1 MFHDGYWGRR
11 RNEDSSASRYPAF
24 TDCLGLLETHPVSVV
39 APSTLILLRHGESE
53 WNVEE
58 RFAGWVDV
66 HLTTV
71 GEHEAAE
78 AGRLLAA
85 AGLLPDVVHTSLL
98 HRAVRTADL
107 ALEACG
113 RDWIPV
119 RRTWRLNERHYGAL
133 QGRSRADAIE
143 EYGAEQVMR
152 WRRSYS
158 TRPPPQEF
166 TDETRQLT
174 DSRYR
179 SLAPGSRPWGE
190 SIEDVARR
198 LVPYWIES
206 IVPDLRSG
214 HLTLVTAHGN
224 SMRALMVLIEQRAG
238 AALSSLDVPT
248 GTPLVYRLSRDLR
261 PTGGGPRRLA
271 RQDDSRFA

>member
-1 MFHDGYWGRR
+1 M
-11 RNEDSSASRYPAF
+11 S
-24 TDCLGLLETHPVSVV
+24 V

-66 HLTTV
+66 RLTKA
-71 GEHEAAE
+71 GEQEARE
-78 AGRLLAA
+78 AGRLLGV

-98 HRAVRTADL
+98 RRAVRTADF

-113 RDWIPV
+113 RDWVPV

-133 QGRSRADAIE
+133 EGRTRADAIE
-143 EYGAEQVMR
+143 EHGAEQVMR
-152 WRRSYS
+152 WRRSYA
-158 TRPPPQEF
+158 TRPSQQAFHETTQF
-166 TDETRQLT
+166 TDP
-174 DSRYR
+174 RYR
-179 SLAPGSRPWGE
+179 SLAPGSQPLGE

-198 LVPYWIES
+198 LVPYWTES

-214 HLTLVTAHGN
+214 RVTLVTAHGN
-224 SMRALMVLIEQRAG
+224 SLRALMVHIEQLAG
-238 AALSSLDVPT
+238 ATVSSLDVPT

-261 PTGGGPRRLA
+261 ATGGGPRRLGA
-271 RQDDSRFA
+271 REGHSRLA

>member
-1 MFHDGYWGRR
+1 
-11 RNEDSSASRYPAF
+11 
-24 TDCLGLLETHPVSVV
+24 
-39 APSTLILLRHGESE
+39 LILLRHGESE

-71 GEHEAAE
+71 GEHEAGE

-133 QGRSRADAIE
+133 QGRTRADAIE
-143 EYGAEQVMR
+143 EYGR
-152 WRRSYS
+152 SSPTRRGNSL
-158 TRPPPQEF
+158 TRGIALWLLDRSPGREHRGCRSKARPVLDRIDCSRHQERAP
-166 TDETRQLT
+166 DAGDGSRQLAASA
-174 DSRYR
+174 D
-179 SLAPGSRPWGE
+179 GSHRA
-190 SIEDVARR
+190 ARR
-198 LVPYWIES
+198 RGPLES
-206 IVPDLRSG
+206 GCPDWDAIGVS
-214 HLTLVTAHGN
+214 
-224 SMRALMVLIEQRAG
+224 
-238 AALSSLDVPT
+238 P
-248 GTPLVYRLSRDLR
+248 LSRSSTNRRR
-261 PTGGGPRRLA
+261 PSAPRT
-271 RQDDSRFA
+271 SG